1 MLDIINVYVYF
12 MKDLKQKLIVEQL
25 DKKLK
30 SYSPLLRESIPQKGW
45 INAVRIALKMSFR
58 QFGKRM
64 GLTPQA
70 AINIEKREKDGS
82 LTLKNLEEAGR
93 ALNMK
98 LVYGFVPIDGSIEK
112 MIENRARE
120 LALEI
125 VKTTSNT
132 MALED
137 QKNTDKRLQKAVE
150 EKAKQLV
157 YEMPRYLWD

>member
-1 MLDIINVYVYF
+1 
-12 MKDLKQKLIVEQL
+12 MKDSKQKLIVEQL

-45 INAVRIALKMSFR
+45 INAVRVALKMSFR

-82 LTLKNLEEAGR
+82 ISLKSLEDAGR

-98 LVYGFVPIDGSIEK
+98 LVYGFIPMDGSLEK
-112 MIENRARE
+112 MIENRAKE
-120 LALEI
+120 LAVEI

-150 EKAKQLV
+150 DKAKQLV
-157 YEMPRYLWD
+157 YEMPRHLWD

>member
-1 MLDIINVYVYF
+1 

>member
-1 MLDIINVYVYF
+1 
-12 MKDLKQKLIVEQL
+12 MKDSKQKLIIEQL

-30 SYSPLLRESIPQKGW
+30 NYNPLLRESIPQKGW
-45 INAVRIALKMSFR
+45 INAVRVALKMSFR

-64 GLTPQA
+64 GLTPQG

-98 LVYGFVPIDGSIEK
+98 LVYGFVPLDDSLEK

-120 LALEI
+120 LAVEI

-150 EKAKQLV
+150 DKAKQLV
-157 YEMPRYLWD
+157 YEMPRHLWD